1 MRSLLIAAWLVG
13 VPCGLAAWHWGPG
26 QEGLALDRADDLLRE
41 AERLARAGAHAEAAA
56 KWEEALRATPPGE
69 VAATRRARLEQA
81 RAELLSGGL
90 FTARTALEALLDE
103 VQADPAAEPGFVREV
118 RAALA
123 GSQFYVTWL
132 LKLEGTAREEW
143 EPEIE
148 AARQNYALLVE
159 QAAAEPE
166 RTARQGDLEAAVR
179 LALRDPEELRG
190 LPIPTPCNCS
200 GQRPGRSGK
209 KKPGRGP
216 RGQQR
221 DGRGAS
227 MGPPADEGGS

>member
-1 MRSLLIAAWLVG
+1 MRSLLITAWLVG

-56 KWEEALRATPPGE
+56 RWEEALRAIPPGE
-69 VAATRRARLEQA
+69 VPARRRARLEKA

-90 FTARTALEALLDE
+90 WSARVELEALLDE
-103 VQADPAAEPGFVREV
+103 VQADPASEPGLTREV

-132 LKLEGTAREEW
+132 LKLEGAAREEW

-148 AARQNYALLVE
+148 AARQNYAWL
-159 QAAAEPE
+159 AERAPDGAE

-179 LALRDPEELRG
+179 LGLRDPEELRG
-190 LPIPTPCNCS
+190 LPIPSPCNCS
-200 GQRPGRSGK
+200 GERPGRSK
-209 KKPGRGP
+209 NSGRGA